1 MRFLFYLL
9 CCLSISLFAD
19 VSVLSLGNLGSVRY
33 FSDDQHLLQIERLSS
48 SDEVMYTHSYQYDET
63 GKLISESLIGDLGDV
78 FYDDT
83 VVRSP
88 FSLEICEYDENHNL
102 VRYTLDGITREFS
115 YNEVNQMIIEDTE
128 QFHEYDTFGNV
139 ISIGN
144 DGYIYDEA
152 NNLIQVIT
160 PDCIIDYAYDSYGN
174 RISRTL
180 NEKTEYYI
188 YQGINEIAI
197 VGSDGAADQLRIPG
211 LSTHNDIFRPRAI
224 ETKNGIY
231 APIHDVQGNIIRLI
245 DIATREVISIDG
257 FDPYGKGLPNN
268 APTAWIF
275 SGKHYDAEAD
285 LVYFG
290 SRYYSPELRQWLTP
304 DPLMQ
309 TSNPY
314 QYCLDNPFSYV
325 DPNGEWAFTLL
336 TVAWGAG
343 ATITAPIWAPYAAA
357 TALGMTVGYYG
368 YKAYGNWKED
378 SNKEQEY
385 WNGEKSGY
393 KMDAHKA
400 KDGKQKD
407 GIPKSNGAQNDQ
419 VDGACKE
426 IEKKIGKKLDKDDRE
441 VLHRHISGQG
451 YGYHEIVEE
460 GVELFK

>member
-197 VGSDGAADQLRIPG
+197 VVNDLSGFVVQHTIADNERETLKIYRVYLIP
-211 LSTHNDIFRPRAI
+211 
-224 ETKNGIY
+224 
-231 APIHDVQGNIIRLI
+231 
-245 DIATREVISIDG
+245 
-257 FDPYGKGLPNN
+257 
-268 APTAWIF
+268 
-275 SGKHYDAEAD
+275 
-285 LVYFG
+285 
-290 SRYYSPELRQWLTP
+290 
-304 DPLMQ
+304 Q
-309 TSNPY
+309 TS
-314 QYCLDNPFSYV
+314 
-325 DPNGEWAFTLL
+325 
-336 TVAWGAG
+336 
-343 ATITAPIWAPYAAA
+343 
-357 TALGMTVGYYG
+357 
-368 YKAYGNWKED
+368 
-378 SNKEQEY
+378 
-385 WNGEKSGY
+385 
-393 KMDAHKA
+393 
-400 KDGKQKD
+400 
-407 GIPKSNGAQNDQ
+407 
-419 VDGACKE
+419 
-426 IEKKIGKKLDKDDRE
+426 R
-441 VLHRHISGQG
+441 
-451 YGYHEIVEE
+451 
-460 GVELFK
+460 